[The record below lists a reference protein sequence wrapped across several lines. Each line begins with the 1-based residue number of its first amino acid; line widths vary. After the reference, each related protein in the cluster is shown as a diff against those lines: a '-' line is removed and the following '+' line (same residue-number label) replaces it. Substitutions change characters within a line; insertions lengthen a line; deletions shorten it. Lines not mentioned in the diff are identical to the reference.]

1 MTIKLT
7 NHSRRAFLRGS
18 AGAVAGVGA
27 GVGASLVATS
37 PARATSQP
45 DPLITEVQDW
55 ASATGDGV
63 DATPYGLP
71 SEYEH
76 DVIRRNV
83 PWLTADPI
91 SSINFTPIHALDGT
105 ITPQGCAFE
114 RHHSGAIDLRKD
126 DFRLMINGLV
136 DRPLVFTY
144 ADLERLPR
152 ENHVYF
158 CECAANTGMEW
169 AGAQL
174 NGAQFTHGMI
184 HNMEYTG
191 VPLRVL
197 LAQAGLETAGDLSD
211 KWVYVEGADASSNG
225 RSIPM
230 EKALD
235 DVLVAF
241 KANGEALRKEHGYP
255 VRLVVPGWEGNLWIK
270 WLRRIEVS
278 DTAVESREET
288 SKYTDVMANGVARKW
303 TWVMDAKSVITSPS
317 PQSPIKHGAGPVVIS
332 GLAWSGH
339 GQITRVDVSKDG
351 GMTWETARLGKQGD
365 SKALTRF
372 YLDTDWQ
379 GEEWLLQAR
388 AMDETG
394 YVQPTKNQLRDVRG
408 ENSIYHNNC
417 IQTWLLKSNGEAE
430 NVETS

>member
-1 MTIKLT
+1 MDEMHKP
-7 NHSRRAFLRGS
+7 SRRAFLRGGAAIA
-18 AGAVAGVGA
+18 AGTVAG
-27 GVGASLVATS
+27 GASAQS
-37 PARATSQP
+37 A
-45 DPLITEVQDW
+45 DPLITDVQEW
-55 ASATGDGV
+55 ASITGVGV
-63 DATPYGLP
+63 DETPYGMP
-71 SEYEH
+71 IEFESH
-76 DVIRRNV
+76 VVRRNV
-83 PWLTADPI
+83 EWLTASPI
-91 SSINFTPIHALDGT
+91 SSINFTPIHALEGT

-114 RHHSGAIDLRKD
+114 RHHSGAIEMRKED
-126 DFRLMINGLV
+126 YRLMINGLV
-136 DRPLVFTY
+136 DKPLVFTY

-174 NGAQFTHGMI
+174 NGVQFTHGMI

-191 VPLRVL
+191 VPLRAL
-197 LAQAGLETAGDLSD
+197 LNEAGLSAAGDLKN

-241 KANGEALRKEHGYP
+241 KANGEALRMEHGYP
-255 VRLVVPGWEGNLWIK
+255 VRLVVPGWEGNMWVK
-270 WLRRIEVS
+270 WLRRVEVS
-278 DTAVESREET
+278 DSPTESREET
-288 SKYTDVMANGVARKW
+288 SKYTDVLEDGTARKW

-317 PQSPIKHGAGPVVIS
+317 PQMPITHGKGPLVIS

-351 GMTWETARLGKQGD
+351 GITWETARLGKQGD
-365 SKALTRF
+365 TKALTRF
-372 YLDTDWQ
+372 YHDVDWD
-379 GEEWLLQAR
+379 GAPMLLQAR

-394 YVQPTKNQLRDVRG
+394 YVQPTKEQLRDTRG
-408 ENSIYHNNC
+408 ENSVYHNNC
-417 IQTWLLKSNGEAE
+417 IQTWYVNAEGIAE
-430 NVETS
+430 NVEVS

>member
-1 MTIKLT
+1 MNDLFKSP
-7 NHSRRAFLRGS
+7 SRRAFLRGS
-18 AGAVAGVGA
+18 AAAVAGSVAGA
-27 GVGASLVATS
+27 ASA
-37 PARATSQP
+37 QDP

-55 ASATGDGV
+55 AAITGEGV
-63 DATPYGLP
+63 DETPYGLP
-71 SEYEH
+71 IRFED
-76 DVIRRNV
+76 DVVRRNV

-114 RHHSGAIDLRKD
+114 RHHSGAIELAKD
-126 DFRLMINGLV
+126 DYRLMINGLV
-136 DRPLVFTY
+136 DKPLVFHY
-144 ADLERLPR
+144 ADLERFPR

-174 NGAQFTHGMI
+174 NGVQFTHGMI
-184 HNMEYTG
+184 HNMEYSG
-191 VPLRVL
+191 VTKRTL
-197 LAQAGLETAGDLSD
+197 LEEAGLDAAGDLSD

-235 DVLVAF
+235 DCLVAF

-255 VRLVVPGWEGNLWIK
+255 VRLVVPGWEGNMWVK
-270 WLRRIEVS
+270 WLRRIEVM
-278 DTAVESREET
+278 DGPVESREET
-288 SKYTDVMANGVARKW
+288 SKYTDVLADGTARKW

-317 PQSPIKHGAGPVVIS
+317 PQSPISHGPGPLVIS

-339 GQITRVDVSKDG
+339 GKITRVDVSRDG
-351 GMTWETARLGKQGD
+351 GVTWETARLGTQGD
-365 SKALTRF
+365 AKALTRF
-372 YLDTDWQ
+372 YLDTTWD
-379 GEEWLLQAR
+379 GEEMLLQAR

-394 YVQPTKNQLRDVRG
+394 YVQPTKAQLREVRG

-417 IQTWLLKSNGEAE
+417 IQTWHVKASGEAE
-430 NVETS
+430 NVEVS